1 MLERRAGKL
10 TSFEV
15 AFFDQT
21 SPRKPAKKGLQQD
34 TPELMFCKRPCRQ
47 IDILYNLRKEGSLL
61 RKVVQWEQQQH
72 AAWRG
77 LHVLLCNAQI
87 QQQALLQTGISPAA

>member
-1 MLERRAGKL
+1 
-10 TSFEV
+10 
-15 AFFDQT
+15 
-21 SPRKPAKKGLQQD
+21 
-34 TPELMFCKRPCRQ
+34 MFCKRPCRQ